1 MPALITSQ
9 LMPALEMKEFKA
21 TGTVIFSSDMSNMT
35 AKKSSFQ
42 MFMKA
47 KQKIAAIPGL
57 VIGNTT
63 LNSDWNMLHPSI
75 LAASSRLTGIRSKK
89 PLLIIVQNAMT
100 VDTYTTIKAALLS
113 TNPSLEKIV
122 NKGTMRIKVGMVWV
136 KYRASCSAPFIP
148 LRLIRE
154 RANPLS
160 TEIIMAS
167 NEATREITKEFLKY
181 REKLEKEKSFA

>member
-113 TNPSLEKIV
+113 TKPSLEKMV